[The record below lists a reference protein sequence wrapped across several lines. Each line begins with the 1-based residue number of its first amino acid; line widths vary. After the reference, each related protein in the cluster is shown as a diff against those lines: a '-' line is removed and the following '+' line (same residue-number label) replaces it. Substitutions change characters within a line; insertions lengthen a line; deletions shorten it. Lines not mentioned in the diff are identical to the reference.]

1 MQVRSRL
8 PNSRVVATSPA
19 TADTV
24 GKELR
29 IRYKSG
35 ESIRQVADET
45 GYGIARVR
53 GLLER
58 TGTTFRARTG
68 CPPGTPGSGARLGA
82 DRDLGLR

>member
-19 TADTV
+19 TADRV

-29 IRYKSG
+29 IRYESR
-35 ESIRQVADET
+35 ESIRQITDET
-45 GYGIARVR
+45 GYGITRVR

-58 TGTTFRARTG
+58 AGTTFRGRG
-68 CPPGTPGSGARLGA
+68 R
-82 DRDLGLR
+82 

>member
-19 TADTV
+19 AADRV

-29 IRYKSG
+29 IRYESG
-35 ESIRQVADET
+35 ESIRQIADET
-45 GYGIARVR
+45 GYGITRVR

-58 TGTTFRARTG
+58 AGTTFRGRG
-68 CPPGTPGSGARLGA
+68 R
-82 DRDLGLR
+82 